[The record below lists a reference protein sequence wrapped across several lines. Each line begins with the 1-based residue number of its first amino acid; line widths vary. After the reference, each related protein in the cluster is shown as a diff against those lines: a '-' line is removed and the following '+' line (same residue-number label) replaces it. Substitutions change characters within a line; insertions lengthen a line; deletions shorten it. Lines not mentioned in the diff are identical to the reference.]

1 MPSKYEYPASIE
13 RDEAG
18 RFLVRFPDL
27 PEALTDGATVE
38 EARAEAADCLTEA
51 IAGRLADGDPVPV
64 PSAIGRAHYVVAPR
78 PEIALKAALHTALAA
93 RHATAADL
101 ARALD
106 IDHKEARRLLDPS
119 EASKLP
125 RLTEALAALDF
136 AVSISV
142 FDRSTRRRLL
152 TAPAARR
159 ARIRKGAAAE

>member
-1 MPSKYEYPASIE
+1 MRGKYEYPASIE
-13 RDEAG
+13 PDEAG

-27 PEALTDGATVE
+27 PEALTDGATLE

-51 IAGRLADGDPVPV
+51 IAGRLADGDPLPA
-64 PSAIGRAHYVVAPR
+64 PSSAGRGHYAVAPR
-78 PEIALKAALHTALAA
+78 PEIALKAALHAAVAA
-93 RHATAADL
+93 RGATTADL

-106 IDHKEARRLLDPS
+106 IDHKEARRLLDPR
-119 EASKLP
+119 EPSKLP

-152 TAPAARR
+152 ASPATRR
-159 ARIRKGAAAE
+159 TKVKKGAAAE